1 MNIKWI
7 TLVWIFT
14 TIILLGCFTSTKKVI
29 IFSSFKEEKTNYT
42 YERNKYSYGVL
53 MSSYNTMR
61 FLKGYSIS
69 EPIAPNFNYNSYT
82 EMVNNNKNADLYLTS
97 TYSINKGL
105 LSYTINIHNN
115 QGNIIWSYKLEKVL
129 DNDNIEETLFEVADT
144 ISLKYSSILMNKEV
158 GFSKISIEI
167 TGTNERLVDI
177 HLNDQMVY
185 SKVGNGFRGSIP
197 VISGMDYNIKI
208 SDSDTKESL
217 ASGLVSIE
225 RENTKSLVIHN
236 SKEVKILGADELIGR
251 RLFFEV
257 GSGSL
262 GMISIG
268 ILYKFSREVIGEF
281 AVGTSIL
288 PIDDTILTKFSTEV
302 GGRYNFWSADI
313 FSLSGLSKIY
323 LSYYNNQI
331 SRSLGLAIGVGG
343 EVGFAKLDI
352 GLSTS
357 FIGFQNVQIGPYW
370 KLSIYF

>member
-14 TIILLGCFTSTKKVI
+14 TIILLGCFTPTKKVI

-343 EVGFAKLDI
+343 EIGFAKLDI